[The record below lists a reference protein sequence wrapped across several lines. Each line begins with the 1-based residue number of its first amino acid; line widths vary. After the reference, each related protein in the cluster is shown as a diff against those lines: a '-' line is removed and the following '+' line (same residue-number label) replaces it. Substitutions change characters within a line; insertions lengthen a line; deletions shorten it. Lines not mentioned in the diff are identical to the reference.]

1 MKRFTSDTGDSRM
14 YLLQRRRQLLAL
26 LDALGDNLENLD
38 LQKLLFLYCQE
49 VFATGREDTATS
61 LYEFVPYRYGAFSFT
76 CYADRRRLVDH
87 GLLIDDDQLWVLTA
101 EGKRIAR
108 ETQDCSMRAFARRYH
123 GLRGQALIAESYRRY
138 PYYAIHSDIAERVLQ
153 NDKVALNKIRDARP
167 ERNDGLLFT
176 IGYEGRTLESYL
188 NVMLQSG
195 VTLLCDV
202 RRNAI
207 SRKYGF
213 SKGTL
218 AKACAGVDIHY
229 QHLPELGIESR
240 LRRDLETQADLDNLF
255 RVYQRKILPMQS
267 EALNKIRAW
276 LQSGECVALT
286 CYERKSV
293 QCHRHCVAVELGRLP
308 DHAVLFDQPAKLHSD
323 QQVYTVKHL

>member
-1 MKRFTSDTGDSRM
+1 M

-87 GLLIDDDQLWVLTA
+87 GLLIDDDKLWMLTA
-101 EGKRIAR
+101 DGRRIAR
-108 ETQDCSMRAFARRYH
+108 ETQDDSMRAFARRYC
-123 GLRGQALIAESYRRY
+123 GLRGQALIAETYRRY
-138 PYYAIHSDIAERVLQ
+138 PYYAIHSDIAEHVLQ
-153 NDKVALNKIRDARP
+153 NDKVALNKIRNAQP
-167 ERNDGLLFT
+167 ERNDGSLFT

-202 RRNAI
+202 RRNAV

-213 SKGTL
+213 SKTTL
-218 AKACAGVDIHY
+218 AKACAGVDIRY
-229 QHLPELGIESR
+229 KHLPELGIESR
-240 LRRDLETQADLDNLF
+240 LRRGLETQADFDTLF
-255 RVYQRKILPMQS
+255 RMYERKTLPMQE
-267 EALNKIRAW
+267 EALEKIRAW
-276 LQSGECVALT
+276 LRSGESVALT

-293 QCHRHCVAVELGRLP
+293 QCHRHCVAVALERMP
-308 DHAVLFDQPAKLHSD
+308 DQADLFGQSERSRPAE
-323 QQVYTVKHL
+323 QVYTVKHL